1 MATVCSPWQWQHGR
15 FAAGPEAALQSP
27 RMSRIAGGKEMG
39 DGTRR
44 GYGWDRGNCR
54 DVTVRERRDGEV
66 IVRHIRRCD

>member
-1 MATVCSPWQWQHGR
+1 
-15 FAAGPEAALQSP
+15 
-27 RMSRIAGGKEMG
+27 MSRIAGGKEMG

-44 GYGWDRGNCR
+44 GYGRDRGNCR